1 MLLNRLILASVLF
14 ASTLIQAQEKTDT
27 SKADNN
33 TILPDGYTAQLDVVY
48 TSGTGWDKKM
58 DIYLPPKSGKPT
70 PVIIHFHGGAWVS
83 GVKESQMNGIKFG
96 FKNYLQEGYAIAN
109 VEYRMTHEAKAPAAV
124 EDARCALIYIIKN
137 AKELNIDINKI
148 VVAGGSAGAHLAMIA
163 GLLGDD
169 HRFDANCP
177 GVNNIK
183 VAAIIDRWGINDVW
197 AWAYCCKSHSAQ
209 NWLDTRKKDEAYAK
223 SLSPITYVTKNSPP
237 MFIVHGDADSTVP
250 YEQSVIL
257 HKKLVDLGVKTQF
270 ISVPGGGHGKFT
282 VEQMNDVNKSII
294 EFIKSLDVFKK
305 VNI

>member
-1 MLLNRLILASVLF
+1 MILHRLLLASFFF
-14 ASTLIQAQEKTDT
+14 AYSVINAQENTDT
-27 SKADNN
+27 VKKYNPA
-33 TILPDGYTAQLDVVY
+33 ILPIGYSAQIDVVY
-48 TSGTGWDKKM
+48 TSGKGWDKKM

-83 GVKESQMNGIKFG
+83 GVKESQVNGIKFG

-109 VEYRMTHEAKAPAAV
+109 VEYRLTKEAKAPAAV

-137 AKELNIDINKI
+137 AKALNIDVNKI
-148 VVAGGSAGAHLAMIA
+148 VLAGGSAGAHLAMLA

-169 HRFDANCP
+169 NRFDTNCP
-177 GVNNIK
+177 GVNKVK

-209 NWLDTRKKDEAYAK
+209 NWLDTRKKDEAFAK

-250 YEQSVIL
+250 YEQSVTL
-257 HKKLVDLGVKTQF
+257 HNKLVVLGVKTKF
-270 ISVPGGGHGKFT
+270 ITVPGGGHGKFT
-282 VEQMNDVNKSII
+282 REQMNDVNKSIV
-294 EFIKSLDVFKK
+294 EFINSLDAFKK
-305 VNI
+305 

>member
-1 MLLNRLILASVLF
+1 MFLHKILF
-14 ASTLIQAQEKTDT
+14 ALLLFTATFIHSQEKIDT
-27 SKADNN
+27 VKTYKPA
-33 TILPDGYTAQLDVVY
+33 ILPVGYTAQIDVVY
-48 TSGTGWDKKM
+48 TSGKGWDKKM

-83 GVKESQMNGIKFG
+83 GVKESQVNGIKFG
-96 FKNYLQEGYAIAN
+96 FNNYLQEGYAIAN
-109 VEYRMTHEAKAPAAV
+109 VEYRLTHEAKAPAAV

-137 AKELNIDINKI
+137 AKALNIDVNKI
-148 VVAGGSAGAHLAMIA
+148 VITGGSAGAHLAMLA

-169 HRFDANCP
+169 NRFDINCP
-177 GVNNIK
+177 GVNKVK

-209 NWLDTRKKDEAYAK
+209 NWLDTRKKDEAFAK

-257 HKKLVDLGVKTQF
+257 HNKLVDLGVKTKF

-282 VEQMNDVNKSII
+282 TEQMNDVNKSII
-294 EFIKSLDVFKK
+294 DFIKSLDVFKK
-305 VNI
+305 